1 MGYYTPNVSL
11 LTKRDQVY
19 GEEKDNADEN
29 TLKNGGVQELVS
41 VKRRVSTV
49 HSMHVFED
57 GSLRLSSNLEDS
69 CQVLFFE
76 DPCSFCEFT
85 A

>member
-29 TLKNGGVQELVS
+29 TLKNGGDTGVSFGQET
-41 VKRRVSTV
+41 RF
-49 HSMHVFED
+49 H
-57 GSLRLSSNLEDS
+57 
-69 CQVLFFE
+69 
-76 DPCSFCEFT
+76 CSFDACV
-85 A
+85 